1 MIGAGYYK
9 EEGIMHNSDYQR
21 INVLTNIS
29 VTHKNAL
36 LWIIRI
42 SLFLYGPEPGTE

>member
-29 VTHKNAL
+29 VTPTKRLTLDNSDL
-36 LWIIRI
+36 T
-42 SLFLYGPEPGTE
+42 FLYGPEPGTE